1 MWDGG
6 RAVTGLWADFD
17 SICTRFGNC
26 ANFDNADNW
35 DSKIV
40 IFLTITEIIS
50 YQLCGLRI
58 ELDAIKPMFFVVTC
72 SNRRSKKLFFHSRT
86 IMVVAGVMYVCMND
100 CV

>member
-35 DSKIV
+35 DSKM
-40 IFLTITEIIS
+40 FLTIIEINRMTIS
-50 YQLCGLRI
+50 YITQETFIGKGDLQLHLSTNKNRKHI
-58 ELDAIKPMFFVVTC
+58 EVW
-72 SNRRSKKLFFHSRT
+72 
-86 IMVVAGVMYVCMND
+86 
-100 CV
+100 